1 MALVYTNKYEEM
13 CKMCLELV
21 LYGVQMF
28 KKPYCDDKKKDNRI
42 LKSIEM
48 SLWLKILKTNWT
60 ESATNEELLER
71 IDEIRSIL
79 NTIIRKVK

>member
-1 MALVYTNKYEEM
+1 MVYR
-13 CKMCLELV
+13 CLRNHIV
-21 LYGVQMF
+21 MI
-28 KKPYCDDKKKDNRI
+28 KKKDNRI